1 MATRVK
7 GEDRQRIAF
16 LTEEQ
21 EALREEV
28 RRFVENECPQAE
40 VRELDH
46 KGEFPERQWQ
56 KLGRTGWLAAALPEE
71 MGGAGCGVVEQAI
84 VTEELSRASASL
96 GIAYFSSNCFGINAV
111 LWHGSEVIKQRY
123 LPGLGDGTI
132 RVAGSFTEPDGGSDL
147 LALRS
152 RATRTKGGWRL
163 RGHKVYTTGAG
174 HAQAAIT
181 VFRTSDPGAK
191 RHEGLTEFIVPLDL
205 PGIEIRRMATMG
217 VHSIGTFEI
226 YYNDVELPDD
236 AVLGEPDHAWYN
248 LVKTFNNERLL
259 GAAWAVGN
267 ATRAIDEA
275 VRFANEREAFGRTIG
290 HFQAIQHTIA
300 KGYAWLQAA
309 RLAVYNAALSQERGG
324 DAVIESLIASYTG
337 SEAGFSAAHAAMRV
351 LGGQGYTEEESVER
365 TLRDAHVAI
374 LGPSTNEMV
383 LNILAERLGMPKSY

>member
-1 MATRVK
+1 MTTRVR
-7 GEDRQRIAF
+7 GEDRMRIAF

-21 EALREEV
+21 EALRDEV
-28 RRFVENECPQAE
+28 RRFVETECPQGE
-40 VRELDH
+40 MRELDH
-46 KGEFPERQWQ
+46 ANEFPHKHWQ
-56 KLGRTGWLAAALPEE
+56 KLARTGWLAAALPEDL
-71 MGGAGCGVVEQAI
+71 GGAGCGIIEQAI
-84 VTEELSRASASL
+84 VIEELSRASASL
-96 GIAYFSSNCFGINAV
+96 GIAYFSSCCFGINAV
-111 LWHGSEVIKQRY
+111 LWHGSETAKARY
-123 LPGLGDGTI
+123 LPGIGDGSI

-152 RATRTKGGWRL
+152 RATRIDGGWRL

-181 VFRTSDPGAK
+181 VFRTSDAGEK
-191 RHEGLTEFIVPLDL
+191 RHQGLTEFIVPLDL

-226 YYNDVELPDD
+226 YYNDVEVSDD
-236 AVLGEPDHAWYN
+236 DVLGEPDRAWYN

-267 ATRAIDEA
+267 ATRAVDDA

-290 HFQAIQHTIA
+290 HFQAVQHHVSTA
-300 KGYAWLQAA
+300 YAWLQGA
-309 RLAVYNAALSQERGG
+309 RLAVYNAALAQDRGQ
-324 DAVIESLIASYTG
+324 DAVIESLVASYSG
-337 SEAGFSAAHAAMRV
+337 SEAGFAAAHAAMRV
-351 LGGQGYTEEESVER
+351 LGGQGYTQEESVER

-383 LNILAERLGMPKSY
+383 LNILAERLGLPKSY

>member
-1 MATRVK
+1 MFVAS
-7 GEDRQRIAF
+7 

-21 EALREEV
+21 ELLRQEV
-28 RRFVENECPQAE
+28 RRFVETECPQSE

-46 KGEFPERQWQ
+46 NGEFPTRQWA
-56 KLGRTGWLAAALPEE
+56 KLARTGWLAAALPEE

-111 LWHGSEVIKQRY
+111 LWHGSEAAKQRY

-152 RATRTKGGWRL
+152 RATQVEGGWRL

-181 VFRTSDPGAK
+181 VFRTSDPAGEK
-191 RHEGLTEFIVPLDL
+191 RHHGLTEFIVPLDL
-205 PGIEIRRMATMG
+205 PGIEIRRMSTMG
-217 VHSIGTFEI
+217 VHSIGTYEI
-226 YYNDVELPDD
+226 YFNDVVVPPE
-236 AVLGEPDHAWYN
+236 AVLGEPDKAWYN

-275 VRFANEREAFGRTIG
+275 VRFSNEREAFGRTIG
-290 HFQAIQHTIA
+290 HFQAIQHHIA

-309 RLAVYNAALSQERGG
+309 RLAVYNAALAQDQGK
-324 DAVIESLIASYTG
+324 DAVLESLVASYTC